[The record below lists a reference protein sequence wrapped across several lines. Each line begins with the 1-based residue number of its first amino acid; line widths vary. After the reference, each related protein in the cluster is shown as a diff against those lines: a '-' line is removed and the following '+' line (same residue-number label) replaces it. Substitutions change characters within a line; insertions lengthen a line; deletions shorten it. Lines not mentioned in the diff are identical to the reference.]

1 MFDFLQSEESS
12 PLKQKK
18 ATSGS
23 ESSDSFPKKQRE
35 ETKPS
40 TRASNRIDSN
50 DSSSERDTDESVR
63 KPLFVSPKKIANKN
77 ASLQKSSQKTQ
88 AAREEKGAI
97 MNKVQ
102 GNSVTKIARN
112 KDLTQGLSVRKSPP
126 HDQWVPSED
135 ELPAQVNVDEEI
147 TSAHSLA
154 EENRSRTR
162 RKNYEQPRTDSESEV
177 EKTAPKI
184 PSPPKRV
191 LRSRGTKS
199 VSRVDSDTD
208 KLSELDSEDSQADR
222 QPLNSR
228 RQTRSRRGMNAASD
242 NETRLSS
249 CDDRLNNAGDL
260 GRVPKTA
267 TSKKKNL
274 EKRAVHKRVNELAKE
289 TSTQSSDDDSDR
301 TSNKQSKKKQVHP
314 RSSKAAK
321 ENTEAQSASENE
333 RKVGKG
339 SSKRKPKA
347 ESDSERA
354 SAKKQALKVFKQTAN
369 KNSKKRKD
377 EMSDEA
383 AWTEEEIQKLN
394 KYVLLLFYFLQI

>member
-1 MFDFLQSEESS
+1 MS
-12 PLKQKK
+12 PFKQKK

-35 ETKPS
+35 KTKPS
-40 TRASNRIDSN
+40 TKASNRIDSN

-63 KPLFVSPKKIANKN
+63 KPLFVSPKKIPNKN
-77 ASLQKSSQKTQ
+77 ASSQKSSPKAQ
-88 AAREEKGAI
+88 AACEENRASVNKG
-97 MNKVQ
+97 Q
-102 GNSVTKIARN
+102 GNSVTKSARN
-112 KDLTQGLSVRKSPP
+112 NDLTQGLSARECLS

-135 ELPAQVNVDEEI
+135 ELPAQVNVEKEI

-162 RKNYEQPRTDSESEV
+162 RKNYEKPCTDSESEV
-177 EKTAPKI
+177 EQTAPKI

-191 LRSRGTKS
+191 LRSRSTKAM
-199 VSRVDSDTD
+199 SRVGSDTD

-222 QPLNSR
+222 QPLNSH

-242 NETRLSS
+242 NESRLSS
-249 CDDRLNNAGDL
+249 CDEKLSNAGDS
-260 GRVPKTA
+260 GKAPKA
-267 TSKKKNL
+267 AASKKKNL
-274 EKRAVHKRVNELAKE
+274 EKRAVHKRINELAKE
-289 TSTQSSDDDSDR
+289 TSTQSSDDDSDG

-333 RKVGKG
+333 KKVGKG

-383 AWTEEEIQKLN
+383 HWTEEEIQKLN
-394 KYVLLLFYFLQI
+394 KYVLLLFYYLEI